1 MSCSADKALN
11 LQKAI
16 EGVEKAA
23 AQGAQI
29 VCLQE
34 LFTSLYFCD
43 VEAYENFQLAEPIP
57 GPSTEALQKVA
68 KDKGVV
74 IIGPRLEAFGLW
86 LCLPVCLSGCVGWM
100 RLRLS

>member
-1 MSCSADKALN
+1 MSGRKSVNVGIVQMSCSDDKAAN

-23 AQGAQI
+23 KDGAQI

-43 VEAYENFQLAEPIP
+43 VEDYDNFNLAEPIP
-57 GPSTEALQKVA
+57 GPSVEALTPIA
-68 KDKGVV
+68 KKNKVV
-74 IIGPRLEAFGLW
+74 IIA
-86 LCLPVCLSGCVGWM
+86 S
-100 RLRLS
+100 